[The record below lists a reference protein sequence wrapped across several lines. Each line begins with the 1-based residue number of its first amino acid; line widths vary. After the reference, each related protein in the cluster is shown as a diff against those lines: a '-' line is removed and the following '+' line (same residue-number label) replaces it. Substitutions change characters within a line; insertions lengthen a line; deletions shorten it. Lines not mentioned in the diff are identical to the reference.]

1 LAQATTAS
9 PDLIAFLQSL
19 SEGRGR
25 RWVRY
30 PQWLLLMAFLGILSD
45 CRSARDLKRFARRHR
60 QAFNQAL
67 GLVFSGAPCD
77 RLPAQP

>member
-1 LAQATTAS
+1 
-9 PDLIAFLQSL
+9 
-19 SEGRGR
+19 
-25 RWVRY
+25 
-30 PQWLLLMAFLGILSD
+30 MAFLGILSD